1 MTYDYD
7 VIVVGGGPAGLS
19 AAIRTRWIKRYKA
32 LACST
37 LLIENSRLGGQAG
50 WHGSIFTGPSWKIGA
65 KEIIQRLT
73 KDIDDLNIPTLQ
85 KKVTRIDLK
94 GDFKQVHTSDGTV
107 YRSLAVIIATGIK
120 MLVNEQDFLG
130 RGLEVTSMGYEA
142 IVSNLKNLLSRR
154 WDPRLVIVGS
164 PKLKNLIPLI
174 RKLNRAESPLLFV
187 IEGNTG
193 GDDDKDIVRG
203 WVEGYLGKERIEGI
217 HLRTG
222 EGQED
227 ILCGGVLLEFNSYEI
242 EPTSGTGLW
251 DNLFDSPFI
260 PVDLDMQTSQ
270 FIFKGRVPGHDRWI
284 ELLSIRV

>member
-32 LACST
+32 LACSM

-65 KEIIQRLT
+65 KEIIRNLT

-85 KKVTRIDLK
+85 KRVTRIDLK
-94 GDFKQVHTSDGTV
+94 GEIKEVHTSDGTV
-107 YRSLAVIIATGIK
+107 YKSLAVIIATGIK

-142 IVSNLKNLLSRR
+142 IASNLKNLLSRH

-174 RKLNRAESPLLFV
+174 LKINRA
-187 IEGNTG
+187 
-193 GDDDKDIVRG
+193 
-203 WVEGYLGKERIEGI
+203 
-217 HLRTG
+217 
-222 EGQED
+222 
-227 ILCGGVLLEFNSYEI
+227 
-242 EPTSGTGLW
+242 
-251 DNLFDSPFI
+251 
-260 PVDLDMQTSQ
+260 
-270 FIFKGRVPGHDRWI
+270 
-284 ELLSIRV
+284 